1 MSLRITLANGKG
13 FALPPGVTLL
23 DAAQHAGLSLPHSC
37 RTGRC
42 GACKASCSAPGRHL
56 QGDDCLSP
64 AERAAGW
71 LLTCTDTVD
80 TDASLAVDDLAA
92 LADLRLLTLPAR
104 VQQVERPAPDVLVLR
119 LRLPPQHGL
128 RFLPGQYL
136 DLIGP
141 NGLRRAYSIAN
152 LPDWADPSDGLELH
166 IRRVPG
172 GAMSRF
178 LFDEL
183 PPNALLRLQAPRGSF
198 HLGEVA
204 GLRLCWLAT
213 GTGIAPFKAMLAQ
226 LQAQPRET
234 WPAEIQLFWGNRQA
248 ADFYWTPTAGALP
261 LRFTPVCSREPGW
274 AGARGHVQDQ
284 ALGSA
289 LPDRVYACGNPAM
302 IDAARAR
309 FLSQGLAARDFHSD
323 AFVSSS

>member
-1 MSLRITLANGKG
+1 MTRVRLADGKG
-13 FALPPGVTLL
+13 FDLPAGVTLL
-23 DAAQHAGLSLPHSC
+23 DAAAHAGLVLPHSC
-37 RTGRC
+37 RSGRC
-42 GACKASCSAPGRHL
+42 GACKTRSTAPGRRL
-56 QGDDCLSP
+56 QGDDCLSA

-71 LLTCTDTVD
+71 LLSCTDTVD
-80 TDASLAVDDLAA
+80 SDAQLDVDDLAE
-92 LADLRLLTLPAR
+92 LASLRLLTLPAR
-104 VQQVERPAPDVLVLR
+104 VQSIERPAPELLRLR

-152 LPDWADPSDGLELH
+152 SDPADGLELH
-166 IRRVPG
+166 IRRVDG

-183 PPNALLRLQAPRGSF
+183 QPNALLRLQAPRGSF

-204 GLRLCWLAT
+204 GLHLHWLAT
-213 GTGIAPFKAMLAQ
+213 GTGIAPFKAMLES
-226 LQAQPRET
+226 LQAQPRDS
-234 WPAEIQLFWGNRQA
+234 WPASIALFWGNRRA
-248 ADFYWTPTAGALP
+248 TDFYWTPAAGELP
-261 LRFTPVCSREPGW
+261 LQFTPVCSREPGW
-274 AGARGHVQDQ
+274 SGAQGHVQQ
-284 ALGSA
+284 HSMAGR

-302 IDAARAR
+302 IDAARDA
-309 FLSQGLAARDFHSD
+309 FLGRGLAPRHFHSD